1 MNINCPIFKGFYG
14 TVYDM
19 DNMLNKDI
27 IIEEL
32 TREFTNEEKENEFY
46 IGLLTKYYNDEK
58 VVHIDYANYMANV
71 GHLICEYLND
81 VLYMI
86 FDDISI
92 KYVCVNSPKYYNYSN
107 DKIEVELKCDEEKLI
122 IDLKGYINK
131 HRESFKAYL
140 RENFTSCDGFISF
153 YSNSIV
159 EWLNKSEYD
168 SVEISSMLEFVLYD
182 YNGKIYDEMMY
193 YVYENINSYDVVML
207 SKKFIENK
215 VGIINKGEE
224 YIKLLNQRKEYEK
237 LVSMNKALRERLNK
251 SQNEITEILY
261 NEVYSIINK

>member
-27 IIEEL
+27 VIEDL

-46 IGLLTKYYNDEK
+46 IGLLSKYYNDEK

-86 FDDISI
+86 FDEVSI

-107 DKIEVELKCDEEKLI
+107 DKIEVELKCDEENLI
-122 IDLKGYINK
+122 KELKAYINK

-140 RENFTSCDGFISF
+140 KANFTSCDGFISF

-168 SVEISSMLEFVLYD
+168 SVEIGSMIEFVLYD
-182 YNGKIYDEMMY
+182 YNGKIYDDMFY
-193 YVYENINSYDVVML
+193 YVYENINSYDVIML
-207 SKKFIENK
+207 SKKFIDNK
-215 VGIINKGEE
+215 CSIINKGEE
-224 YIKLLNQRKEYEK
+224 YIKLLNQRKEYESM
-237 LVSMNKALRERLNK
+237 VTMNKALKERLNK

-261 NEVYSIINK
+261 QEVYELINK